1 MNNSVATIMTGY
13 YGELSYCTEDLV
25 KLISG
30 APSSMFHIL
39 AEPSMDDETKNF
51 ESKLHEKGTNTVSG
65 SKVEEMNLALSK
77 KKNEF
82 RLFGLQNK

>member
-1 MNNSVATIMTGY
+1 MTGY
-13 YGELSYCTEDLV
+13 YGKLSYCTEDLV

-51 ESKLHEKGTNTVSG
+51 ESKLHENRTSTVSG
-65 SKVEEMNLALSK
+65 SKVKEMNLGSLACK
-77 KKNEF
+77 KLTNV
-82 RLFGLQNK
+82 